1 MSRTSEPPHNSEATT
16 LLDQHGHNRDRET
29 CSREGV
35 LQSRVLRFFLV
46 GGVSTG
52 LSYGL
57 YALLMFAGVNYAIA
71 NLGALVAGILF
82 NFKTQ
87 GAFVF
92 GNSDNRL
99 LWRFAA
105 WWLAIYVLNV
115 SLIGEFIALGID
127 KFVAGL
133 LPIPWTTALSYFM
146 QRFLVFGRA
155 PGIALQPPDGFTRRR
170 GV

>member
-1 MSRTSEPPHNSEATT
+1 
-16 LLDQHGHNRDRET
+16 
-29 CSREGV
+29 
-35 LQSRVLRFFLV
+35 
-46 GGVSTG
+46 
-52 LSYGL
+52 
-57 YALLMFAGVNYAIA
+57 MFAGLNYAIA
-71 NLGALVAGILF
+71 NLGALLAGILF

-87 GAFVF
+87 GALVF
-92 GNSDNRL
+92 GNSDNRF

-115 SLIGEFIALGID
+115 SLIGEFIALGVD

>member
-1 MSRTSEPPHNSEATT
+1 
-16 LLDQHGHNRDRET
+16 
-29 CSREGV
+29 
-35 LQSRVLRFFLV
+35 
-46 GGVSTG
+46 VSTG

-57 YALLMFAGVNYAIA
+57 YALLMFAGLNYAIA
-71 NLGALVAGILF
+71 NLGALLAGILF

-87 GAFVF
+87 GALVF
-92 GNSDNRL
+92 GNSDNRF

-115 SLIGEFIALGID
+115 SLIGEFIALGVD